1 MDIQGFNKARNT
13 EILDKLL
20 AAKDLF
26 DLNLQD
32 LTVKKVERNIDLP
45 EDLKFENNEEKNIFN
60 EIYVWKKELSMEIE
74 EDKKQFI
81 KEKKRIVQIFDDA
94 DSDFLEQNK
103 KVFDFSD
110 SESSEDFSNFGDKNV
125 VQSVV
130 IAPDV

>member
-1 MDIQGFNKARNT
+1 M
-13 EILDKLL
+13 L

-26 DLNLQD
+26 DLNIQE
-32 LTVKKVERNIDLP
+32 LTVKKVDRNIDLP

-125 VQSVV
+125 V
-130 IAPDV
+130 